1 MSDFCSNTYVDFMR
15 FMKNHFS
22 DCFFIKNNS
31 PDYIDLTKLALLKRD
46 TYFGDDSQGEVS

>member
-1 MSDFCSNTYVDFMR
+1 
-15 FMKNHFS
+15 MKNHFS

-31 PDYIDLTKLALLKRD
+31 PDYIDLTKLALLKKD